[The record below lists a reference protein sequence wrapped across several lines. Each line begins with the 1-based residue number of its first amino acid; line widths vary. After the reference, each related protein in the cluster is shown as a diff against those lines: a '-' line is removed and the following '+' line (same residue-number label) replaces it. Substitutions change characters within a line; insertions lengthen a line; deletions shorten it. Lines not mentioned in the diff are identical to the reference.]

1 MEKAFVGKLHH
12 FIPDSCL
19 GCELGLVRDQIQSV
33 VLFINIYL
41 IFSAVNVSAVLPECL
56 SQARV
61 WIAEIEILM
70 L

>member
-1 MEKAFVGKLHH
+1 MNLAWLEIRFKVWFYSL
-12 FIPDSCL
+12 
-19 GCELGLVRDQIQSV
+19 
-33 VLFINIYL
+33 IYL